1 MAIIKVFNVNL
12 GHNKGYC
19 LTFCSQK
26 FLMTDLGLC
35 TECTTLGRYPSGR
48 DASND
53 GGNKAAE

>member
-26 FLMTDLGLC
+26 FLMTDLGLSNISTIDMRKMVC
-35 TECTTLGRYPSGR
+35 RMPSMIR
-48 DASND
+48 ILFEA
-53 GGNKAAE
+53 